1 LAAQPPAGDDEEAL
15 LTRLIALES
24 QLAED
29 LARKS
34 RHQKPERQIRW
45 RQEIDALLTLL
56 EKR

>member
-1 LAAQPPAGDDEEAL
+1 L

-29 LARKS
+29 LARKP